1 MQNFWYWEKRVS
13 VDQHLHRPLHCKI
26 YITLGQTQTGMK
38 FLQLFTCTRDEIIS
52 RSEICCHL
60 HETCTRIS
68 CLNPPT
74 KMKSDKSEFIFRP
87 VSCKRTVSCKYPTH
101 TSPPPQRKRQTTVQQ
116 ACEYTGSTDGAVVR
130 SFAFPQMWAGI
141 RFPDLVSRVGW
152 VCWFSTCSLL
162 REAFLW
168 VL

>member
-13 VDQHLHRPLHCKI
+13 VDQHLHCPLHCKI
-26 YITLGQTQTGMK
+26 YITLGQTQTSMK

-74 KMKSDKSEFIFRP
+74 KMKSDKSEFICRP

-101 TSPPPQRKRQTTVQQ
+101 NPPPKKTADHCATSMWIHREHWWRSGEIICFPPNVGR
-116 ACEYTGSTDGAVVR
+116 GSIPR
-130 SFAFPQMWAGI
+130 SG
-141 RFPDLVSRVGW
+141 V
-152 VCWFSTCSLL
+152 TCGLSLL
-162 REAFLW
+162 
-168 VL
+168 VLYM